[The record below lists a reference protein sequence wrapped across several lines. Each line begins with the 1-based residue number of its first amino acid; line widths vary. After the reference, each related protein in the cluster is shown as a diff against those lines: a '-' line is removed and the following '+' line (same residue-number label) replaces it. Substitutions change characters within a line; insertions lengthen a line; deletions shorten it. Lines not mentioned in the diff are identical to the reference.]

1 MTVDNGGKPR
11 VLSGIQPSGNL
22 TIGNYLGA
30 LKQWVAVQHD
40 YDCFY
45 CVVDLHAITV
55 AQDPAELRR
64 KTRESAAMYI
74 AAGIDPEISTVFV
87 QSHVPAHSELAWM
100 LTCMAPLGW
109 LHRMTQFKDKSGK
122 QSQESIGAGLLNYP
136 SLMAA
141 DILLYHAELVP
152 VGDDQNQHLEFTRDL
167 AQRFNHAYGETF
179 TVPSVMNPQAGARIM
194 GLDKPTAKMSKS
206 DEADNHAIF
215 LLDDLSRARKKV
227 MRAVTD
233 SQREIRFSD
242 QPARAGV
249 NNLLTIYQ
257 AITNDDRETI
267 EAHFADKGY
276 GDLKRAVADCLVETL
291 QPLQARYYEL
301 MNEAGYL
308 DSVLKIG
315 REKAADIAQD
325 TLKLAQARM
334 GFLAPS

>member
-1 MTVDNGGKPR
+1 MGADSNNKPR

-30 LKQWVAVQHD
+30 LKQWVEVQHD

-45 CVVDLHAITV
+45 CVVDLHAIT
-55 AQDPAELRR
+55 ASQDPQALRQ

-74 AAGIDPEISTVFV
+74 AAGIDPEVSTIFV

-109 LHRMTQFKDKSGK
+109 LQRMTQFKDKSAK
-122 QSQESIGAGLLNYP
+122 QAQESIGAGLLNYP

-141 DILLYHAELVP
+141 DILLYHADLVP

-167 AQRFNHAYGETF
+167 AQRFNHLYGETF
-179 TVPSVMNPQAGARIM
+179 TLPSVMNPQAGARIM
-194 GLDKPTAKMSKS
+194 GLDIPTAKMSKS
-206 DEADNHAIF
+206 EASENHAVF
-215 LLDDLSRARKKV
+215 LLDDLSRARKKI

-233 SQREIRFSD
+233 SHRDIRFSD
-242 QPARAGV
+242 QAERAGV

-257 AITNDDRETI
+257 AIAGESNEEIETR
-267 EAHFADKGY
+267 FAGQGY
-276 GDLKRAVADCLVETL
+276 GDLKRAVADSVVSTL
-291 QPLQARYYEL
+291 EPLQERYYQL

-308 DSVLKIG
+308 DSVLRLG
-315 REKAADIAQD
+315 REKAGAIAEA
-325 TLKLAQARM
+325 TLKLAQDRM

>member
-1 MTVDNGGKPR
+1 MSKDNGSKPR

-55 AQDPAELRR
+55 AQDPAELRS

-109 LHRMTQFKDKSGK
+109 LHRMTQFKDKAGK

-206 DEADNHAIF
+206 DEADNHAVF
-215 LLDDLSRARKKV
+215 LLDDLGRARKKV

-233 SQREIRFSD
+233 SHREIRFS
-242 QPARAGV
+242 AESERAGV

-257 AITNDDRETI
+257 AITDESRDDI
-267 EAHFADKGY
+267 EAHFDGKGY

-291 QPLQARYYEL
+291 EPLQARYHEL

-308 DSVLKIG
+308 DSVLRIG
-315 REKAADIAQD
+315 REKASDIAND
-325 TLKLAQARM
+325 TLKLAQDRI

>member
-1 MTVDNGGKPR
+1 MAAKNGKKPR

-30 LKQWVAVQHD
+30 LKQWVAVQQD

-45 CVVDLHAITV
+45 CVVDLHAITT
-55 AQDPAELRR
+55 AQDPADLRR
-64 KTRESAAMYI
+64 KTRESAAIYI
-74 AAGIDPEISTVFV
+74 AAGIDPETSTVFV

-100 LTCMAPLGW
+100 MTCMAPLGW
-109 LHRMTQFKDKSGK
+109 LHRMTQFKDKSAK

-141 DILLYHAELVP
+141 DIMLYHADLVP

-167 AQRFNHAYGETF
+167 AQRFNHLYGETF
-179 TVPSVMNPQAGARIM
+179 TLPSVMNPQAGARIM
-194 GLDKPTAKMSKS
+194 GLDNPTAKMSKS
-206 DEADNHAIF
+206 EASENHAVF
-215 LLDDLSRARKKV
+215 LLDDLTQARKKF

-233 SQREIRFSD
+233 SHRDIKFSD
-242 QPARAGV
+242 ERERAGV

-257 AITNDDRETI
+257 AITDETREEI
-267 EAHFADKGY
+267 ESGFAGKGY
-276 GDLKRAVADCLVETL
+276 GDLKRAVADCVVATL
-291 QPLQARYYEL
+291 EPLQARYNEL

-315 REKAADIAQD
+315 REKASDIAND
-325 TLKLAQARM
+325 TLKLAQERM